1 MKLSVVIPAF
11 DHARYIVEA
20 IDSVLAQIPADAEVI
35 VVDDGSSDDTAA
47 IAERMGPPVRVIR
60 AAHAGIGTTVNRGMS
75 EARGALIASIDADD
89 RWLPGKMALQLA
101 ALDEDPSLDVV
112 FGYVR
117 QFVSPE
123 VTDGGRFELTGEPMA
138 GLVRGTMVIRREAWE
153 RVGPMETDLVL
164 GEFISWYA
172 RAIDAGL
179 NMRMLPDVVYER
191 RVHGRNTVIR
201 EREAQSDYLRV
212 VKATID
218 RRRAR
223 AMAASTRDDG
233 SSG

>member
-1 MKLSVVIPAF
+1 VKLSVVMPAF
-11 DHARYIVEA
+11 NHARYIVEA
-20 IDSVLAQIPADAEVI
+20 IDSVLAQIPDDAEVI
-35 VVDDGSSDDTAA
+35 VVDDGSSDETAA
-47 IAERMGPPVRVIR
+47 LAERIGPPVRVIR
-60 AAHAGIGTTVNRGMS
+60 AAHAGIGATMNRGID

-101 ALDEDPSLDVV
+101 ALDADLSLDVV

-123 VTDGGRFELTGEPMA
+123 VPDGARYELTGQPMA
-138 GLVRGTMVIRREAWE
+138 GLVRGTMLIRREAWD
-153 RVGPMETDLVL
+153 RVGPMDTDLIL
-164 GEFISWYA
+164 GEFIGWYA

-179 NMRMLPDVVYER
+179 TMRMLPDVVYER

-201 EREAQSDYLRV
+201 ERDAQGDYIRV
-212 VKATID
+212 VKAAID

-223 AMAASTRDDG
+223 ARKESLA
-233 SSG
+233 

>member
-1 MKLSVVIPAF
+1 MKRSIKLSVVMPAF
-11 DHARYIVEA
+11 NHARYIGEA
-20 IDSVLAQIPADAEVI
+20 IDSVLAQIPPDAEVI
-35 VVDDGSSDDTAA
+35 VVDDGSSDETAA
-47 IAERMGPPVRVIR
+47 LAERVGPPVRVIR
-60 AAHAGIGTTVNRGMS
+60 AAHAGIGATMNRGIA

-101 ALDEDPSLDVV
+101 ALDDDPSLDVV

-123 VTDGGRFELTGEPMA
+123 VTDSARYELSGQPMA
-138 GLVRGTMVIRREAWE
+138 GLVRGTMLIRREAWD

-172 RAIDAGL
+172 RAVDAGL
-179 NMRMLPDVVYER
+179 TMRMLPDVVYER

-201 EREAQSDYLRV
+201 ERDAQGDYIRV
-212 VKATID
+212 VKAAID

-223 AMAASTRDDG
+223 ARGESPA
-233 SSG
+233 